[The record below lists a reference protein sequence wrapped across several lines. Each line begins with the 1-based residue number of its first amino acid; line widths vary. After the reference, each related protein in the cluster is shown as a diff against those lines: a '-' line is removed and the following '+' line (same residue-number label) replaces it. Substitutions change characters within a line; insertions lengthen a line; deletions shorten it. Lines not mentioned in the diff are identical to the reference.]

1 MSWIQNRKFVNY
13 FCLIAAPL
21 MWSTVGPYVKFTKLD
36 SLQIA
41 FFRSVICFLFFLIL
55 IRPRHIKFHPLM
67 VSMGVSFS
75 LMNISFIAAIKYTT
89 AANASILQYLA
100 PLWVAIG
107 AVYFLKEKI
116 KRNDIL
122 SLAVGMLGAFYILYH
137 TDAKSFTGVGL
148 AVLAGVCYA
157 SVILHFRALKDYSI
171 LFMNFL
177 NLGFATLTLI
187 PVYLTG
193 VIAYPAQDE
202 IVLLV
207 FFSLIQFAI
216 PYLLI
221 GVAIRAFSPVKVGV
235 FTLME
240 PVLTAFL
247 TWVVVSEVPSQAT
260 IIGGSL
266 ILVGLFLNQLNRF
279 KSVSL

>member
-1 MSWIQNRKFVNY
+1 MI
-13 FCLIAAPL
+13 
-21 MWSTVGPYVKFTKLD
+21 
-36 SLQIA
+36 
-41 FFRSVICFLFFLIL
+41 
-55 IRPRHIKFHPLM
+55 
-67 VSMGVSFS
+67 SMGVSFS
-75 LMNISFIAAIKYTT
+75 LMNISFIAAVKYTT

-107 AVYFLKEKI
+107 AVYFLKERI
-116 KRNDIL
+116 KKNDVI
-122 SLAVGMLGAFYILYH
+122 SLVIGMMGAFYILYH
-137 TDAKSFTGVGL
+137 TDSKSLTGVCL

-157 SVILHFRALKDYSI
+157 SVILHFRALKEYSV

-177 NLGFATLTLI
+177 NLGFSTLTLI
-187 PVYLTG
+187 PIYFTG
-193 VIAYPAQDE
+193 IIAYPAQDE
-202 IVLLV
+202 ILLLI

-260 IIGGSL
+260 IIGGAM
-266 ILVGLFLNQLNRF
+266 ILSGLVWNQ
-279 KSVSL
+279 VSKLSFAK